1 MALINNDRVRET
13 TAVTGTG
20 PATLLGVALGPYQS
34 FSSGIG
40 DGNTCYYCIS
50 DQGTGTNWEVGLG
63 SYSVSSNAL
72 TRTTPLRSSN
82 SNALVNF
89 STGIKDIF
97 VVYPAA
103 KAVVQDAN
111 GEVTFNPSTTAA
123 ASFNIPQGVAPT
135 APLTGDIWQEAN
147 GYFSKNTSYIS
158 QIDLRGNT
166 PGVLTAPTITVD
178 AGGATFSASSVK
190 ALLFSQT
197 GWTGD
202 LKTYTIPAAS
212 GLALTDQ
219 SANYLVVSY
228 NSGTPVYSVT
238 TNVGNIDNSA
248 IVGATLLW
256 RNGTAVHYQPINWG
270 LSTASRLNRRLVQT
284 NRYQWASGLALG
296 ESTGNVITVGA
307 GVIWYGVNQYNE
319 TAQTSASSNAEF
331 WYHSAGAWTSST
343 VSTYNNTQYDNG
355 TNLASLAASQ
365 YAVNWVY
372 RYIDGSG
379 LPKIAYVLGTGSY
392 NLNQAITASVPT
404 PPAILST
411 MAILVGRIIVQ
422 NGAATATEID
432 SAFTQVFS
440 GTTVADHN
448 SLGGLQGGAAS
459 QYYHLTL
466 AQYNELAGVQTANQ
480 VFAGPSSGAAAVP
493 GFRSL
498 VQSDL
503 PAGFSE
509 FASGTVLIFQQTA
522 APTGW
527 TKITTNDNAALRVV
541 SGTAGTGGTVAFTTA
556 FASQAVSGTNANTT
570 ASGTNAVSGSVDGTA
585 ITTAQMPSHNHGIN
599 DPGHAHGVAD
609 PTHAHGQGA
618 YGNWPV
624 NPGSYWNLAAPTS
637 TAGAYT
643 GIGIY
648 GAGTGISTQA
658 NGSNAAHSHGV
669 SGVAVAFTGAAHTH
683 TFTGTAINLAVKY
696 VDVIAASKN

>member
-20 PATLLGVALGPYQS
+20 PATLLGVVTGPYQP
-34 FSSGIG
+34 FSAGIG
-40 DGNTCYYCIS
+40 DGNTCYYCIA
-50 DQGTGTNWEVGLG
+50 DQASAGTGTDWEVGLG
-63 SYSVSSNAL
+63 SYSVSTNAL
-72 TRTTPLRSSN
+72 TRTTVLRSSN

-89 STGIKDIF
+89 PFGTKDIF

-111 GEVTFNPSTTAA
+111 GKVNFNASTILAA
-123 ASFNIPQGVAPT
+123 ALNIPQGVAPT
-135 APLTGDIWQEAN
+135 APVAGDIWQEAN
-147 GYFSKNTSYIS
+147 GYFAKNSSYIS
-158 QIDLRGNT
+158 QLDLRGNT

-178 AGGATFSASSVK
+178 AGGATFSATSVN

-197 GWTGD
+197 GWSGD

-228 NSGTPVYSVT
+228 NSGSPVYQVT

-256 RNGTAVHYQPINWG
+256 RNGTQVHYQPINWG

-319 TAQTSASSNAEF
+319 TLQTSASSNAEF
-331 WYHSAGAWTSST
+331 WYHVAGVWTQSV

-355 TNLASLAASQ
+355 TNLATLSGPGTR

-379 LPKIAYVLGTGSY
+379 LPKLAYILGSGSY
-392 NLNQAITASVPT
+392 NLAQAQASTTPT
-404 PPAILST
+404 PPPILST
-411 MAILVGRIIVQ
+411 MAILVGRIIVAS
-422 NGAATATEID
+422 GAATATQID
-432 SAFTQVFS
+432 SAFTQVFT
-440 GTTVADHN
+440 GATVANHN
-448 SLGGLQGGAAS
+448 DLNGLQGGAANE
-459 QYYHLTL
+459 YYHLSL

-480 VFAGPSSGAAAVP
+480 VFAGPTSGAAAVP
-493 GFRSL
+493 GFRPL
-498 VQSDL
+498 VLADL
-503 PAGFSE
+503 PSGFSE
-509 FASGTVLIFQQTA
+509 FASGTALLFQQTA

-527 TKITTNDNAALRVV
+527 TKVTTYNNYALRIV
-541 SGTAGTGGTVAFTTA
+541 SGTVSTGGSVPFTTA
-556 FASQAVSGTNANTT
+556 FASQTPSGGVSIG
-570 ASGTNAVSGSVDGTA
+570 GSVDQ
-585 ITTAQMPSHNHGIN
+585 TTLSLSQIPSHNHSG
-599 DPGHAHGVAD
+599 GGFETMKV
-609 PTHAHGQGA
+609 QGPA
-618 YGNWPV
+618 TGWTSGPYSTSG
-624 NPGSYWNLAAPTS
+624 GSGM
-637 TAGAYT
+637 AGWYDQT
-643 GIGIY
+643 LGG
-648 GAGTGISTQA
+648 
-658 NGSNAAHSHGV
+658 NGSHNHSVGGV
-669 SGVAVAFTGAAHTH
+669 
-683 TFTGTAINLAVKY
+683 TGTFSGNAINLAVQY
-696 VDVIAASKN
+696 VDAIICTKN